1 MTAHTLSGRLHF
13 LGTEISTTFVTSS
26 VRRRAEE
33 GFGSPPETQPPV
45 ESIIH
50 TTHTAASCIKY
61 IYSIYREDTN
71 DSKHFLKKVPSVTS
85 VFIRILKEILFV
97 FFKRVC
103 FRLFAINPIPLLYKS
118 ILRLC
123 ESHIQ
128 IIIDRCL

>member
-85 VFIRILKEILFV
+85 VFIRIDSERNSFRVFQKSLLPTVCNQSNPSLVQIYSSFV
-97 FFKRVC
+97 
-103 FRLFAINPIPLLYKS
+103 
-118 ILRLC
+118 
-123 ESHIQ
+123 
-128 IIIDRCL
+128 